1 MATIVT
7 TMLALT
13 RTTEIKNALS
23 GLLMERN
30 DIALE
35 TEVGSLKSVGADF
48 TERLNRANMLLVDLD
63 IEDPNELAPLRQI
76 ISERQGS
83 LSVIATSD
91 AITAQ
96 GVRELVRQ
104 GIDDFVPQPLDQ
116 YNLLDAIDVAKRKV
130 RQNRGGGPC
139 GGQVITIGRA
149 KGGMGATTLAVN
161 LALSLIEPIGKEEPK
176 RVCLL
181 DFDLQ
186 FGDVALYLDLDPRS
200 DLLEIVQK
208 PTRLDTALLLSAM
221 TEHKSGLEVLQAP
234 VEPMPLDALRTE
246 TVGRV
251 IDLAQQEFDYVVIDL
266 PLALASWYEMVLDMT
281 DKLYLITQ
289 LNVPAIRQARRL
301 IDILKDEGLYSLPIS
316 IVLNRYVRRFNEH
329 ARIRQCSKAL
339 DNTIDHYLVDDE
351 RTVIEALNRGV
362 ALLDVRRRSRI
373 CRTIRN
379 MALAC
384 RRELAARD
392 IRPAHLV

>member
-7 TMLALT
+7 NMLALA
-13 RTTEIKNALS
+13 RTNEVKNALS

-30 DIALE
+30 DISLE
-35 TEVGSLKSVGADF
+35 TEVGSLRSAGAGF
-48 TERLNRANMLLVDLD
+48 AERLKRASMLLVDLD
-63 IEDPNELAPLRQI
+63 IDNPEELVPLRQI
-76 ISERQGS
+76 IADRQGS

-116 YNLLDAIDVAKRKV
+116 HSLLDAIDVAKRKI
-130 RQNRGGGPC
+130 RQNRGGGPS
-139 GGQVITIGRA
+139 GGQVITVGRA

-161 LALSLIEPIGKEEPK
+161 LALSLIDPIGKEEPK
-176 RVCLL
+176 RVCLIDL
-181 DFDLQ
+181 DLQ
-186 FGDVALYLDLDPRS
+186 FGDIALYLDLDPRS
-200 DLLEIVQK
+200 DLVEIVQK

-234 VEPMPLDALRTE
+234 IEPMPLEALRTE

-251 IDLAQQEFDYVVIDL
+251 IDLAQQEFDYVVVDL
-266 PLALASWYEMVLDMT
+266 PLALAAWYEMVLDMT
-281 DKLYLITQ
+281 DKLYLVTQ
-289 LNVPAIRQARRL
+289 LNVPAIRQTRRM
-301 IDILKDEGLYSLPIS
+301 IDILKDEGLYSLPVS

-339 DNTIDHYLVDDE
+339 DNTIDHYLVEDE
-351 RTVIEALNRGV
+351 STVLEAVNRGV
-362 ALLDVRRRSRI
+362 ALAEVRRRSKI

-392 IRPAHLV
+392 IKPAHLA

>member
-7 TMLALT
+7 NMLALA
-13 RTTEIKNALS
+13 RTDDVKNALS

-30 DIALE
+30 DISLE
-35 TEVGSLKSVGADF
+35 TEVGSLKSVGSGF
-48 TERLNRANMLLVDLD
+48 NERLSRASMLLVDLD

-76 ISERQGS
+76 IAERKSS
-83 LSVIATSD
+83 LSVIATSNTV
-91 AITAQ
+91 TAQ

-104 GIDDFVPQPLDQ
+104 GIDDFIPQPLDQ
-116 YNLLDAIDVAKRKV
+116 HSLLDAIDVAKRKV
-130 RQNRGGGPC
+130 RQNRGGGPS
-139 GGQVITIGRA
+139 GGQVITVGRA

-200 DLLEIVQK
+200 DLVEIVQK

-221 TEHKSGLEVLQAP
+221 TEHDSGLEILQAP

-251 IDLAQQEFDYVVIDL
+251 IDLAQQEFDYVVVDL

-281 DKLYLITQ
+281 DKLYLVTQ
-289 LNVPAIRQARRL
+289 LNVPAIRQTRRL
-301 IDILKDEGLYSLPIS
+301 IDILKDEGLYSLPVS

-329 ARIRQCSKAL
+329 ANIRQCSKAL
-339 DNTIDHYLVDDE
+339 DNPIDHYLADDE
-351 RTVIEALNRGV
+351 RTVLEAINRGV
-362 ALLDVRRRSRI
+362 SLANVRRRSKI
-373 CRTIRN
+373 CRAIRN

-384 RRELAARD
+384 RRELAARQVK
-392 IRPAHLV
+392 PAHLV